1 MSFINIPGFVEDLA
15 VGNDKVVVVPV
26 NETWELLGVHITLL
40 TTVTVG
46 VRQVEIEVRDAGD
59 NVLTRLQFGETQTAS
74 LTKRYSAALG
84 LVTEIHIAGAM
95 LFAQLPIFDLPPG
108 FDIRGVDSAD
118 IDVLDTLSIRVNR
131 RRSTEV

>member
-40 TTVTVG
+40 TTATVG
-46 VRQVEIEVRDAGD
+46 VRQVEIEVRDAAD

-95 LFAQLPIFDLPPG
+95 LFAQLPTFDLLPG
-108 FDIRGVDSAD
+108 FDVRGVDSAG